1 MNRRPK
7 SKVDLVLS
15 NLSKHVT
22 DVLDKQSRNM
32 TNMQIIKRFNT
43 GDKVLARIYNDT
55 ELWLP
60 GEIVEVI

>member
-1 MNRRPK
+1 MNRQPK
-7 SKVDLVLS
+7 SKLDLVLS

-32 TNMQIIKRFNT
+32 TNMQITKTFNT
-43 GDKVLARIYNDT
+43 GDKVLARNYNDT

-60 GEIVEVI
+60 GEIVEVA